1 VTLRSFTLPTYDTPH
16 NSSGGR
22 WVLVGSSIGDDGS
35 KGLVLCN
42 GGGS

>member
-1 VTLRSFTLPTYDTPH
+1 MWMNMNATTG
-16 NSSGGR
+16 GGR
-22 WVLVGSSIGDDGS
+22 WVLVGSSIGDDES